1 MNKNI
6 SSDMRD
12 WLLLM
17 VSLLL
22 PRGVYHIALYGVP
35 ITSST
40 LVVEVLSKMVTNVSP
55 CVVLLCGVCRACT
68 YTTSKRETNIP
79 LE

>member
-1 MNKNI
+1 MNKNL

-17 VSLLL
+17 GSLLL
-22 PRGVYHIALYGVP
+22 PRVVYHIALYGVP

-40 LVVEVLSKMVTNVSP
+40 LVVEVLSKMATNVSP
-55 CVVLLCGVCRACT
+55 CVVLLCDVGRAVLT
-68 YTTSKRETNIP
+68 LHQREKLTS
-79 LE
+79 L

>member
-1 MNKNI
+1 MNKNL

-22 PRGVYHIALYGVP
+22 PRVVYHIALYGVP
-35 ITSST
+35 IQQYFGRRGLIKDGDKCLT
-40 LVVEVLSKMVTNVSP
+40 MR
-55 CVVLLCGVCRACT
+55 RA
-68 YTTSKRETNIP
+68 
-79 LE
+79 LM

>member
-1 MNKNI
+1 MNKNL

-22 PRGVYHIALYGVP
+22 PRVVYHIALYGVP

-40 LVVEVLSKMVTNVSP
+40 LVVEVLSKMATNVSP
-55 CVVLLCGVCRACT
+55 CVVLLCGVGRACT
-68 YTTSKRETNIP
+68 YTTSKRETKIP

>member
-1 MNKNI
+1 
-6 SSDMRD
+6 MRD

-22 PRGVYHIALYGVP
+22 PRVVYHIALYGVP

-40 LVVEVLSKMVTNVSP
+40 LVVEVLSKMAKNVSP
-55 CVVLLCGVCRACT
+55 CVVLLCDVGRACT